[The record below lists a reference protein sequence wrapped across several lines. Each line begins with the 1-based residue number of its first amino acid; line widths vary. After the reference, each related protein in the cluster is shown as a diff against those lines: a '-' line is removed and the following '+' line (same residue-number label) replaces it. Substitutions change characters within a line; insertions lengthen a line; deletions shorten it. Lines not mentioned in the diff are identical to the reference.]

1 MSNARTGA
9 IFPMKLSKLA
19 RLRIFNSIL
28 LIILLNTVK
37 NYPNIAPLDFFLPDD
52 PNFVV
57 PIKRGYKFQFES
69 LNQFGL
75 KDIDARR
82 DIVNPISEKT
92 IKETVNVLQMWD
104 ANQSTLNMIRGFP
117 PDSMIGQLAA
127 KLNMANDDGIRGHMV
142 PTADLKGQ
150 AFSWRARFKIRNSLS
165 LNVSLPFYHFKLS
178 NVVWQDLTQS
188 DTAADILTKQYLTDD
203 FFATVAELGQGLNVQ
218 DGWSRLNIGDTMVEL
233 RWDQDF
239 PQPTNPR
246 LKNVALSLRSGLTL
260 PTGLRQNED
269 LLFAFPYGNDGATGI
284 TFGGGIDL
292 DWFHIFH
299 GNINIDFLELFG
311 SSRDRRIKVFPDQTS
326 LIFLE
331 KTYTRLKPGLTQR
344 YNLGLSAK
352 IYRGLNFGIA
362 YEHMKHNRDTIAL
375 YNNSFSNEV
384 ANTAS
389 CLQDW
394 TTHDFILK
402 LAYYG
407 RSNFHLFYKHPFN
420 GRRTL
425 LNSVAGFEFSVDF

>member
-1 MSNARTGA
+1 MNFNKSQ
-9 IFPMKLSKLA
+9 IFKNLA
-19 RLRIFNSIL
+19 TLGL
-28 LIILLNTVK
+28 LLNISN
-37 NYPNIAPLDFFLPDD
+37 NYSNIAPLDFFLPDD

-57 PIKRGYKFQFES
+57 PIKHGYKFQFES
-69 LNQFGL
+69 LNQFGVEN
-75 KDIDARR
+75 IDARR
-82 DIVNPISEKT
+82 DIINPISEKK
-92 IKETVNVLQMWD
+92 IKETVDVLQMWD
-104 ANQSTLNMIRGFP
+104 PNQSTIDMIRGFA
-117 PDSMIGQLAA
+117 PDSTIGQLAA
-127 KLNMANDDGIRGHMV
+127 KLNSVNDDGIRGHMV
-142 PTADLKGQ
+142 PTAELKGQ
-150 AFSWRARFKIRNSLS
+150 AFSFRARFKLRHSLS
-165 LNVSLPFYHFKLS
+165 LNVSLPFYHFRLC
-178 NVVWQDLTQS
+178 NVKWQDLTKS
-188 DTAADILTKQYLTDD
+188 DDAADLLTKQYLTDN
-203 FFATVAELGQGLNVQ
+203 FFANVAELGQGLNVK
-218 DGWSRLNIGDTMVEL
+218 DGWNRLNIGDTMVEL

-260 PTGLRQNED
+260 PTGLRKDED
-269 LLFAFPYGNDGATGI
+269 ILFALPYGNDGATGI

-292 DWFHIFH
+292 NWFHIFH

-352 IYRGLNFGIA
+352 IYHGLNFGIA
-362 YEHMKHNRDTIAL
+362 YEHMKHNQDTIAL
-375 YNNSFSNEV
+375 YDNSFSAEV

-402 LAYYG
+402 IAYYG

-425 LNSVAGFEFSVDF
+425 LNNVAGFEFSVDF